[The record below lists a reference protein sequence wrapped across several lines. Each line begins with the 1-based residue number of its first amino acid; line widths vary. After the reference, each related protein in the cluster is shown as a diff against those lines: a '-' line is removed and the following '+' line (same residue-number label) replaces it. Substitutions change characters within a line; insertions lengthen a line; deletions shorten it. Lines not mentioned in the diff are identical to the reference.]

1 MQLLPIMSIW
11 IHTSHLLYSY
21 LVRTKRDEQL
31 VMDQVHIPEI
41 WVVAQPASLKLKA
54 PSFVAAWLS
63 GSLGRKP
70 F

>member
-31 VMDQVHIPEI
+31 VMDKVHIPEI

-54 PSFVAAWLS
+54 PSFVAALGWLN
-63 GSLGRKP
+63 P
-70 F
+70 